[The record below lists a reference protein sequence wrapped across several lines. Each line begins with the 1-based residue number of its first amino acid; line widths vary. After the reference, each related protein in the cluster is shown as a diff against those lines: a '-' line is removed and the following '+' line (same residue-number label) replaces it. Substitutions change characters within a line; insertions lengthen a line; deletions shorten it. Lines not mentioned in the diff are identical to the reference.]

1 MTATQSRQTIT
12 KAKKT
17 NQKQGQKNNDE
28 QNTRQE
34 TKDCATG
41 SSLISRDELIKYRC
55 DAIRKTI

>member
-1 MTATQSRQTIT
+1 MTATQSGQTIT
-12 KAKKT
+12 KAK
-17 NQKQGQKNNDE
+17 KQGQKNNDE

-41 SSLISRDELIKYRC
+41 NSLISRDELTKYRC